1 MTPRSARSLLA
12 LQVGC
17 AVPFVSLA
25 SLIGSVDRLPLGE
38 GRCSSCGVEGYV
50 IGAHLVAGGWLAGM
64 VACAAAARRRAREG
78 VREPG
83 RVTLAALAV
92 VALFVAASLVWHDL
106 FTPPAF
112 AAWLA
117 SFALFPT
124 AVIWLPVRVAP
135 RWRRPPRTDEGWH
148 RRLGSVLASCW
159 VSLTL
164 LLPGMFAWVWV

>member
-1 MTPRSARSLLA
+1 MQL
-12 LQVGC
+12 GC
-17 AVPFVSLA
+17 AAPLVALA
-25 SLIGSVDRLPLGE
+25 VWFGAVDRLPFGD

-50 IGAHLVAGGWLAGM
+50 ISAHLVAGGWLAGM

-78 VREPG
+78 IRAPG
-83 RVTLAALAV
+83 RVTLAALGT
-92 VALFVAASLVWHDL
+92 VAMFVAASLVWHPL

-124 AVIWLPVRVAP
+124 TAIWWSLSAVAW
-135 RWRRPPRTDEGWH
+135 WRHPPRTDEEWQ
-148 RRLGSVLASCW
+148 RRLGRVLAGCW

-164 LLPGMFAWVWV
+164 LLPAVFAWVWVDRVEWIVF